1 MAITELE
8 LKALSETDVGKR
20 LREAGNLVGKV
31 RLNRAGS
38 LVVAFEYRFRWGGK
52 VRSIAVGTWP
62 SDKLA
67 AIRRQRDSYRA
78 QISNGENPI
87 TERQTAKIAVH
98 ADQVERQARE
108 KARILA
114 VEQAQTRLTVAQ
126 LFEQWHALQLAP
138 NRKDGGAEIKRMF
151 DKDVLSQIGVLAVED
166 IRKGHIS
173 ALLDRIRARGLNR
186 TVGLTLSLVRQMF
199 RFAISRDWVQS
210 DPTATLDPS
219 RDFGVKPVER
229 DRVLSQD
236 EVSELSYRLASAGL
250 NKTTEAAIW
259 IMLAT
264 CCRVG
269 EISRAR
275 WSDVDLASM
284 TWIIP
289 AEHAK
294 NGVEH
299 VVHLSDFAVDQFER
313 LCEIQT
319 HPEWILPAR
328 APDADGRWQ
337 HISTSSITKQIRD
350 RQRVKPIRGRST
362 ASGAL
367 LLSGGTWTPHDLR
380 RTGATLMG
388 DLGVDPTVIERCL
401 NHTEPDRLRR
411 IYQRQKYT
419 QEKIK
424 AWDLLG
430 QRISLLVTDS
440 PNVVPIKARN
450 A

>member
-1 MAITELE
+1 MTITEFE

-20 LREAGNLVGKV
+20 LSEPGNLVGKV

-38 LVVAFEYRFRWGGK
+38 LVVAFEYRFRWGGE
-52 VRSIAVGTWP
+52 STAIAVGTWP
-62 SDKLA
+62 TDKLA
-67 AIRRQRDSYRA
+67 AIRRQRDSKRA
-78 QISNGENPI
+78 QISNGENPV
-87 TERQTAKIAVH
+87 TERKTARAAAR
-98 ADQVERQARE
+98 ADQLERQARE

-114 VEQAQTRLTVAQ
+114 VVAAQTRLTVAQ
-126 LFEQWHALQLAP
+126 LFEQWHAAQLAP

-151 DKDVLSQIGVLAVED
+151 AKDVLPQIGVLAVED

-199 RFAISRDWVQS
+199 RFAISRDWIQS

-229 DRVLSQD
+229 DRVLSHD
-236 EVSELSYRLASAGL
+236 EVSELAIQLAQARL
-250 NKTTEAAIW
+250 NVTTEAAVW

-275 WSDVDLASM
+275 WSDVDLAIK
-284 TWIIP
+284 TWTIP

-299 VVHLSDFAVDQFER
+299 FVHLSDFTVDQFER
-313 LCEIQT
+313 LREIQT

-328 APDADGRWQ
+328 VPDAEGRWQ

-362 ASGAL
+362 ASGVL

-388 DLGVDPTVIERCL
+388 DLGVDPAVIEKCL

-419 QEKIK
+419 QEKLR

-430 QRISLLVTDS
+430 QRLGLLVINS